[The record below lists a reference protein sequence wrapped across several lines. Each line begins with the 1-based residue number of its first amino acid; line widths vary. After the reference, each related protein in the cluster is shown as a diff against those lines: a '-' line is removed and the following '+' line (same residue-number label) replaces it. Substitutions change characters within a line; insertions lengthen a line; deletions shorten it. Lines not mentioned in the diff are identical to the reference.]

1 LKPVIH
7 VDGLGFPEGPVA
19 LPDGAIAFV
28 DLLDQ
33 KIRLYRNGAVREIC
47 TLKGSPNGMRL
58 GPDGALYGANNGG
71 LSLRRWWPSSKTPY
85 ILIHEKKLSSLQP
98 MLPILEAVVQA
109 SKPLL
114 IVAEDIDGEA
124 LATLVVN
131 KLRGGLKVAAVKAPG
146 FGDRRKA
153 MLEDIAI
160 LTGATM
166 IAEDLGIKLENVT
179 LQMLGKAKRVRIEK
193 GVLRKVGGLLR
204 RSRLREI
211 GRCGRQDAGVH
222 ADFPGDRRRVAQR
235 ADAKRDVDGVAHE
248 ILLRIVERE
257 FDAQLGM
264 PFREG
269 RQVWEHGPDGEGGRD
284 GDSQQTAK
292 LARAARGVVRLFKR
306 GEDRFGTDEI
316 VRSRLGERDPACRP
330 REQRHADVLFERRHN
345 TRRTGLRKPHVGAS
359 HGETAGPGDTVEK
372 LEGKKAI
379 DHLHCE

>member
-1 LKPVIH
+1 
-7 VDGLGFPEGPVA
+7 
-19 LPDGAIAFV
+19 
-28 DLLDQ
+28 
-33 KIRLYRNGAVREIC
+33 
-47 TLKGSPNGMRL
+47 
-58 GPDGALYGANNGG
+58 
-71 LSLRRWWPSSKTPY
+71 
-85 ILIHEKKLSSLQP
+85 

-316 VRSRLGERDPACRP
+316 VRSRLGERDPRV
-330 REQRHADVLFERRHN
+330 VLVNSATPTSFSSAATIRDALGCESP
-345 TRRTGLRKPHVGAS
+345 TS
-359 HGETAGPGDTVEK
+359 GPATEK
-372 LEGKKAI
+372 LPVLATRLKSWRARKRSIICTANESPSFFVSITKT
-379 DHLHCE
+379 